1 MKWFWYDWFLFFIV
15 FAVYSIESLKI
26 LVYLITR
33 VIGWWLS
40 VVNCN
45 RFTLITC
52 MYFEFML
59 KNTHNLVCA
68 VSTQTAQIY
77 RCVVFKN
84 CCCFCFFFAS
94 RELNSIFGMN
104 VFQSKLS
111 FLVHCLDNFET
122 LILTLDWIKFIFSK
136 RHHHYNNI
144 IRNLSITYSLKLVAI
159 FFCIFLKDTQ
169 AKN

>member
-1 MKWFWYDWFLFFIV
+1 
-15 FAVYSIESLKI
+15 
-26 LVYLITR
+26 
-33 VIGWWLS
+33 
-40 VVNCN
+40 
-45 RFTLITC
+45 

-84 CCCFCFFFAS
+84 CCCFFFFAS

-144 IRNLSITYSLKLVAI
+144 IRNLSITYSLKISCDFLLY
-159 FFCIFLKDTQ
+159 FLKRHTSKKLKPKK
-169 AKN
+169 KNENKSQTTGRLRCEFFL